1 MKLLLDHNL
10 SRKLVELL
18 LNEFPGS
25 LAARDVG
32 LSRAPDSELWSFA
45 QSNHFVV
52 VTKDSDF
59 IQRSFLFGA
68 PPKVIWIALGN
79 CSTKQILS
87 LLRNST
93 EGIRKFELDPTAAL
107 LILS

>member
-1 MKLLLDHNL
+1 L
-10 SRKLVELL
+10 SEYPESV
-18 LNEFPGS
+18 
-25 LAARDVG
+25 AARDVG
-32 LSRAPDSELWSFA
+32 LSRAPDAKLWSFA
-45 QSNHFVV
+45 QTNQFVV

-68 PPKVIWIALGN
+68 PPKVIWIAAGN
-79 CSTKQILS
+79 CSTKQIVN

-93 EGIRKFELDPTAAL
+93 ERILKFEFDPTAAL